1 MKIEDFT
8 KEELV
13 EFGTFVKNQFIFSI
27 DNDKP
32 RYVGMLGDIKHSVSI
47 EMCDDIFSTNFITYL
62 FTKSVDNPLDERQA
76 LFELIYEDM
85 CQLKFFELRSS
96 QHEYPECGSYSSSEL
111 IPKLC
116 KLKYVTFADKFV
128 DNIVEFVKSKG
139 KLK

>member
-13 EFGTFVKNQFIFSI
+13 DFSSFANNEFIFSI

-32 RYVGMLGDIKHSVSI
+32 RYVGVLGDIKHMVSI
-47 EMCDDIFSTNFITYL
+47 EMCDDILSTNFITYL
-62 FTKSVDNPLDERQA
+62 FTKSAENPLDERRA
-76 LFELIYEDM
+76 LLELIYEDM

-96 QHEYPECGSYSSSEL
+96 QTEYPDRSYSTSDL

-116 KLKYVTFADKFV
+116 KLKYMTFADKFV
-128 DNIVEFVKSKG
+128 DNIIIYLKGKSK
-139 KLK
+139 